1 MILPCIVWNTR
12 VTICAKNLT
21 VRQLSRQRAASCGR
35 SEGVCSDA
43 LITSRWRQAKV
54 RELLLDGLA
63 LAHPDL
69 LLQDGAFRGPLL
81 AHSLFNPPA
90 MSF

>member
-1 MILPCIVWNTR
+1 
-12 VTICAKNLT
+12 
-21 VRQLSRQRAASCGR
+21 
-35 SEGVCSDA
+35 VCSDA